1 MRKLYLVR
9 HGQTLFNL
17 RGKTQGWCDSPLT
30 ELGVEQAKIT
40 RGFFEDNNIKID
52 ELYSSTSER
61 AVDTAQ
67 IISDLPITT
76 LKGLKE
82 WNFGKM
88 EGEPEDLQK
97 VPRYE
102 GQVTHENFFVP
113 FGGESDVELLE
124 RFSKTIDEI
133 VDNSNAQNILCVS
146 HGGALWVYY
155 LSKVQNRNS
164 DYAKYFGNCCVLEFN
179 IDKDNE
185 ITYVDI
191 HNPAKGKN

>member
-1 MRKLYLVR
+1 MRKLFLVR

-30 ELGVEQAKIT
+30 DLGIEQAKIT

-52 ELYSSTSER
+52 EVYSSTSER
-61 AVDTAQ
+61 AVDTAS
-67 IISDLPITT
+67 IISDLPIKT

-97 VPRYE
+97 VPRHE
-102 GQVTHENFFVP
+102 GQMTHENFFVP

-124 RFSKTIDEI
+124 RFSGTINEI
-133 VDNSNAQNILCVS
+133 VEKSNAQNILCVS

-155 LSKVQNRNS
+155 LSKAAEKNTE
-164 DYAKYFGNCCVLEFN
+164 DAKYFGNCCILEFE
-179 IDKDNE
+179 ISDDND
-185 ITYVDI
+185 IKYVDI

>member
-1 MRKLYLVR
+1 MRKLFLVR

-30 ELGVEQAKIT
+30 ELGIEQAKIT

-52 ELYSSTSER
+52 EVYSSTSER
-61 AVDTAQ
+61 AVDTAS
-67 IISDLPITT
+67 IISDLPIKT

-97 VPRYE
+97 VPRHE
-102 GQVTHENFFVP
+102 GQMTHEDFFVP

-124 RFSKTIDEI
+124 RFSSTIDDI
-133 VDNSNAQNILCVS
+133 VENSHAQNILCVS

-155 LSKVQNRNS
+155 LSKVAEKDNEDAQF
-164 DYAKYFGNCCVLEFN
+164 FGNCCILEFD
-179 IDKDNE
+179 ISDDNE
-185 ITYVDI
+185 IRYVDI
-191 HNPAKGKN
+191 HNPAKGRN

>member
-30 ELGVEQAKIT
+30 ELGIEQAKIT
-40 RGFFEDNNIKID
+40 RKFFEDNNIIID
-52 ELYSSTSER
+52 EVYSSTSER
-61 AVDTAQ
+61 AVDTAS
-67 IISDLPITT
+67 IISDLPIKT

-88 EGEPEDLQK
+88 EGEPEDLQN
-97 VPRYE
+97 VPRHE
-102 GQVTHENFFVP
+102 GQMTHEDFFVP

-124 RFSKTIDEI
+124 RFFSTIDDI
-133 VDNSNAQNILCVS
+133 VENSHAKNILCVS

-155 LSKVQNRNS
+155 LSK
-164 DYAKYFGNCCVLEFN
+164 
-179 IDKDNE
+179 
-185 ITYVDI
+185 
-191 HNPAKGKN
+191 